1 MWYNKK
7 DIIKFTHMNYKKY
20 VLILAVL
27 FQIQGTFAYTNNE
40 VETFYYTTTLET
52 IGKYVDNE
60 HTTLGYLYEYQGF
73 LNEKAKVEF
82 DTEKLW
88 VIYKLLEINSENIK
102 KQLISLDTSKTNIEA
117 FVKYFEGKHPEYQ
130 KNIELIKSTQVINS
144 KDENGDTLLKYLIKN
159 GTFADIDFA
168 LWRGLNPNNKD
179 KLGNVAFYD
188 FIKTG
193 GKFYPATFIDKLLA
207 GKFDEIGTINVVNN
221 ILLKGFNPNLTD
233 AKNEN
238 IIFSALELKNP
249 KILKIVLETP
259 GLDLTIKNIDG
270 KNALAYSIEKLFDT
284 TVIMWLINHMWI
296 DVNATDY
303 NWNSALHLLST
314 KEIDF
319 FKELFKR
326 WVEINKQNKNGENEI
341 TKIII
346 DEPDEK
352 KVIEK
357 YSLLKSYKP
366 LKLDQQDKDGNTAI
380 MKAIQSGKLEVVKEL
395 LKDYQPNNMTNAV
408 GQNMLMMATF
418 SSGSI
423 DMVNFLLN
431 QKIDI
436 NQKDIDGNTALHYAL
451 RNGNYEVIESL
462 FKAGIDINASNNKF
476 ENIATFMME
485 KNDFKLLHLAWEY
498 GIDLTKKVNED
509 GTNVLWLF
517 AKNDKTDMLKVL
529 FKNKKTKFETK
540 GENNMWE
547 NVFSYAIK
555 NKNLELTTLLL
566 QNDFDVN
573 TKNSLNQTPLMFAGE
588 VGDVN
593 IINTLLLANAKV
605 DEVDTTG
612 KNALLYACIKSDENS
627 IKALLTKTT
636 NKKIVDNDGKSCETV
651 LKDSQTISKELYELI
666 K

>member
-1 MWYNKK
+1 
-7 DIIKFTHMNYKKY
+7 MNYKKY
-20 VLILAVL
+20 LLLLAFL
-27 FQIQGTFAYTNNE
+27 FQIQGTFAYTSNE

-60 HTTLGYLYEYQGF
+60 HTTLWYLYEYQGF
-73 LNEKAKVEF
+73 LKQKAKVEF
-82 DTEKLW
+82 DTAKLW
-88 VIYKLLEINSENIK
+88 VIFKLLEINSENIK

-117 FVKYFEGKHPEYQ
+117 FVKYFEWKNPEYQ
-130 KNIELIKSTQVINS
+130 KNIDLIKSTQVINS

-159 GTFADIDFA
+159 GSFADIDFA
-168 LWRGLNPNNKD
+168 LWRGLSPNNKD

-207 GKFDEIGTINVVNN
+207 GKFDEVGTINVVNN
-221 ILLKGFNPNLTD
+221 ILLKWFNPNLTD

-249 KILKIVLETP
+249 KILEIVLQTP
-259 GLDLTIKNIDG
+259 ELDLTIKNIEG
-270 KNALAYSIEKLFDT
+270 KNALAYSIEKLFDK
-284 TVIMWLINHMWI
+284 TVIMWLINQVWI

-303 NWNSALHLLST
+303 NWNSITHLLST
-314 KEIDF
+314 KETDF

-326 WVEINKQNKNGENEI
+326 WININTQNKNGENEI

-346 DEPDEK
+346 DEPDET

-357 YSLLKSYKP
+357 YTLLKSYKP
-366 LKLDQQDKDGNTAI
+366 LKLDQQDKDGNNAI
-380 MKAIQSGKLEVVKEL
+380 MKAIQSGKLKVVQEL
-395 LKDYQPNNMTNAV
+395 LKDYQPNNTTNVA

-423 DMVNFLLN
+423 EMVQELLK

-451 RNGNYEVIESL
+451 RNANYEVIEAL
-462 FKAGIDINASNNKF
+462 FKAGIDINTTNNKF
-476 ENIATFMME
+476 ENIGTFMIE
-485 KNDFKLLHLAWEY
+485 RNDFKLLHLALEY

-509 GTNVLWLF
+509 GTNLLWLF

-529 FKNKKTKFETK
+529 FKNKKTKFETI

-555 NKNLELTTLLL
+555 NKNLELVTLLL

-573 TKNSLNQTPLMFAGE
+573 TKNSLGQTPLMFAGE
-588 VGDVN
+588 AWDAN
-593 IINTLLLANAKV
+593 IIKILLLANAKV
-605 DEVDTTG
+605 DEVDTSG

-627 IKALLTKTT
+627 IKVLLEKTS
-636 NKKIVDNDGKSCETV
+636 NKKIIDSEGKSCENV
-651 LKDSQTISKELYELI
+651 LKESKTISKELYELI

>member
-1 MWYNKK
+1 
-7 DIIKFTHMNYKKY
+7 MNYKKY
-20 VLILAVL
+20 LLLLTFL
-27 FQIQGTFAYTNNE
+27 FQIQGTFAYTANE

-60 HTTLGYLYEYQGF
+60 HTTLWYLYEYQGF
-73 LNEKAKVEF
+73 LKQKAKVEF

-88 VIYKLLEINSENIK
+88 VIYKLLDINSENIK

-144 KDENGDTLLKYLIKN
+144 KDENGDTLLKYVIKN
-159 GTFADIDFA
+159 GSFADIDFA
-168 LWRGLNPNNKD
+168 LGRGLNPNNKD

-207 GKFDEIGTINVVNN
+207 GKFDEVGTINIVNN
-221 ILLKGFNPNLTD
+221 ILLKWFNPNLTD
-233 AKNEN
+233 ARNEN

-249 KILKIVLETP
+249 KILEIVLKTP
-259 GLDLTIKNIDG
+259 ELDLTIKNIDG
-270 KNALAYSIEKLFDT
+270 KNPLAYSIEKLFDKS
-284 TVIMWLINHMWI
+284 VILWFINHGWI
-296 DVNATDY
+296 DINATDY
-303 NWNSALHLLST
+303 NWNSALFLLST
-314 KEIDF
+314 KETDF
-319 FKELFKR
+319 FTELFKR

-346 DEPDEK
+346 DEPDEA

-357 YSLLKSYKP
+357 YNLLKSYKP
-366 LKLDQQDKDGNTAI
+366 LKLAQQDKDGNNAI
-380 MKAIQSGKLEVVKEL
+380 MKAIQSGKLAVVKEL
-395 LKDYQPNNMTNAV
+395 LKDYQPNNTTNAV
-408 GQNMLMMATF
+408 WQNTLMMATF

-423 DMVNFLLN
+423 EMVQELLK

-451 RNGNYEVIESL
+451 RNGNYDVIQSL
-462 FKAGIDINASNNKF
+462 LEAGININATNNKL
-476 ENIATFMME
+476 ENIGTFMIE
-485 KNDFKLLHLAWEY
+485 KNDFKLLHLAVNY
-498 GIDLTKKVNED
+498 GIDLTTKINED
-509 GTNVLWLF
+509 NTNLLWLYV
-517 AKNDKTDMLKVL
+517 KNDKVDMLKIL
-529 FKNKKTKFETK
+529 LKNKKTKFETI

-573 TKNSLNQTPLMFAGE
+573 TTNSLGQTPLMFAGE
-588 VGDVN
+588 VWDAN
-593 IINTLLLANAKV
+593 IIKILLMEGANV
-605 DEVDTTG
+605 DEVDSTG
-612 KNALLYACIKSDENS
+612 KNALLYACIKSDENA
-627 IKALLTKTT
+627 IKRLLEKTT
-636 NKKIVDNDGKSCETV
+636 NKKIVDNEGKNCENV
-651 LKDSQTISKELYELI
+651 LKESKTISKELYELI